1 LPAAGTRQL
10 HRLGQSDSVLVQYLV
25 IAGSVDEKILAPG
38 MRKIRLIEEIVE
50 SQTLSQWGEI
60 SVVR

>member
-50 SQTLSQWGEI
+50 SQTLSQ
-60 SVVR
+60 